1 MFFRITYN
9 LILKLTYL
17 ILKFLGLFSNKLSLF
32 IEGRKVVF
40 DQLKSKGVNHGSW
53 VWFHV
58 ASLGEFEQARPLI
71 SSYKK
76 TFTEEKILLTFFS
89 PSGFEVQK
97 NFKDAECVCYLPWDT
112 TKNVT
117 QFLDFCKIKSAVF
130 VKYEF
135 WLNYFDGL
143 SKRKIPVYSVS
154 SIFRPKQLF
163 FKSYG
168 KAYRKI
174 LYSVKH
180 FFVQNDESKK
190 LLNSIGIDQ
199 VSISGDT
206 RLDRVYDLVQNHK
219 RIEIIEKFLK
229 NQECFVAGST
239 WPDDYDLIDHF
250 LKKPKPLKIIIAPHQ
265 VSKSSI
271 ENLQKRI
278 SVPCAKW
285 SNFDFESDTEKNILI
300 VDTVGQL
307 ASIYHYARFAY
318 IGGGL
323 KKGGLHNTLEPA
335 AHAIPVIV
343 GRYFSRFEEA
353 VVLEKRGGI
362 LSVKSP
368 GEFEKISNL
377 LLNNKKLVKQMGEI
391 NRNYVSSGR
400 GASQQIIEI
409 IKKYSIK

>member
-1 MFFRITYN
+1 MFYVITYN
-9 LILKLTYL
+9 LILKLTYP

-76 TFTEEKILLTFFS
+76 TFTDEKILLTFFS

-190 LLNSIGIDQ
+190 LLKSIGIDQ

>member
-1 MFFRITYN
+1 MFYPITYN
-9 LILKLTYL
+9 LILKLTYP

-40 DQLKSKGVNHGSW
+40 DHLKSKGVNQGSW

-71 SSYKK
+71 SLYKQ
-76 TFTEEKILLTFFS
+76 TFTEDKILLTFFS

-97 NFKDAECVCYLPWDT
+97 NFKDAECICYLPWDT
-112 TKNVT
+112 TKNVN

-130 VKYEF
+130 IKYEF
-135 WLNYFDGL
+135 WLNYFHGL

-154 SIFRPKQLF
+154 SIFRPQQFF

-180 FFVQNDESKK
+180 FFVQNYESKK

-206 RLDRVYDLVQNHK
+206 RLDRVYDLAQNHK
-219 RIEIIEKFLK
+219 EVEIIEKFLK

-239 WPDDYDLIDHF
+239 WPDDYELIDHL
-250 LKKPKPLKIIIAPHQ
+250 LKKPKPLKLIIAPHQ

-285 SNFDFESDTEKNILI
+285 SNFDFESDSEKNVLI
-300 VDTVGQL
+300 VDTIGQL
-307 ASIYHYARFAY
+307 ANIYHYARFAY
-318 IGGGL
+318 IGGGM

-362 LSVKSP
+362 LSVNSP
-368 GEFEKISNL
+368 DEFEKISDL

-391 NRNYVSSGR
+391 NRNYVASGR

-409 IKKYSIK
+409 IKKYSFK

>member
-1 MFFRITYN
+1 MFYRITYN
-9 LILKLTYL
+9 LILKLTYP

-135 WLNYFDGL
+135 WLNYFHGL

-190 LLNSIGIDQ
+190 LLKSIGIDQ

-391 NRNYVSSGR
+391 NRNYVASGR

>member
-1 MFFRITYN
+1 MFYPITYN
-9 LILKLTYL
+9 LILKLTYP

-40 DQLKSKGVNHGSW
+40 DHLKSKRVNQGSW

-71 SSYKK
+71 SLYKQ
-76 TFTEEKILLTFFS
+76 TFTEDKILLTFFS

-97 NFKDAECVCYLPWDT
+97 YFKDADCVCYLPWDT
-112 TKNVT
+112 TNNVN

-135 WLNYFDGL
+135 WLNYFHGL

-154 SIFRPKQLF
+154 SIFRPQQFF

-199 VSISGDT
+199 VSICGDT
-206 RLDRVYDLVQNHK
+206 RLDRVYGLAQNHK
-219 RIEIIEKFLK
+219 GIKIIEKFLK

-239 WPDDYDLIDHF
+239 WPDDYELIDHL
-250 LKKPKPLKIIIAPHQ
+250 LKKPKPLKLIIAPHQ

-278 SVPCAKW
+278 PVPCAKW
-285 SNFDFESDTEKNILI
+285 SNFDFESDTDKNILI

-318 IGGGL
+318 VGGGM

-335 AHAIPVIV
+335 AYAIPVIV
-343 GRYFSRFEEA
+343 GSYFSRFEEA

-368 GEFEKISNL
+368 DEFEKISDL
-377 LLNNKKLVKQMGEI
+377 LLNNKKLIKQMGEI
-391 NRNYVSSGR
+391 NRNYVASGR
-400 GASQQIIEI
+400 GASQQIIET
-409 IKKYSIK
+409 IKKYRIK

>member
-1 MFFRITYN
+1 MFYRITYN
-9 LILKLTYL
+9 LILKLTYP

-71 SSYKK
+71 SLYKK
-76 TFTEEKILLTFFS
+76 TFTEENILLTFFS

-135 WLNYFDGL
+135 WLNYFYGL

>member
-1 MFFRITYN
+1 MFYLITYN
-9 LILKLTYL
+9 LILKLTYQ

-32 IEGRKVVF
+32 INGRKVVF
-40 DQLKSKGVNHGSW
+40 DLLKSKGVNQGSW

-71 SSYKK
+71 SLYKK
-76 TFTEEKILLTFFS
+76 TFTKDKILLTFFS

-97 NFKDAECVCYLPWDT
+97 NFKDAECICYLPWDT
-112 TKNVT
+112 TKNVN

-130 VKYEF
+130 IKYEF
-135 WLNYFDGL
+135 WLNYFHGL

-154 SIFRPKQLF
+154 SIFRPQQFF
-163 FKSYG
+163 FKCYG

-180 FFVQNDESKK
+180 FFVQNYESKK
-190 LLNSIGIDQ
+190 LLNSIGIYQ

-206 RLDRVYDLVQNHK
+206 RLDRVYDLAQNHK
-219 RIEIIEKFLK
+219 RVEIIEKFLN

-239 WPDDYDLIDHF
+239 WPDDYEIIDHF
-250 LKKPKPLKIIIAPHQ
+250 LKKPKPLKLIIAPHQ

-278 SVPCAKW
+278 SVPCARW
-285 SNFDFESDTEKNILI
+285 SNFDFESDTEKNVLI
-300 VDTVGQL
+300 IDTIGQL
-307 ASIYHYARFAY
+307 ASIYYYAMFAY
-318 IGGGL
+318 VGGGM

-362 LSVKSP
+362 STVKSQD
-368 GEFEKISNL
+368 EFEKITEL
-377 LLNNKKLVKQMGEI
+377 LLSNKKLVKQMGEI
-391 NRNYVSSGR
+391 NRNYVGSGR

-409 IKKYSIK
+409 IKQNSVE

>member
-1 MFFRITYN
+1 MFYRITYN
-9 LILKLTYL
+9 LILNLTYP

-71 SSYKK
+71 SLYKK

-112 TKNVT
+112 TKNVN

-135 WLNYFDGL
+135 WLNYFHGL

-154 SIFRPKQLF
+154 SIFRPQQFF

-174 LYSVKH
+174 LYNVKH

-190 LLNSIGIDQ
+190 LLNSIGIDK

-219 RIEIIEKFLK
+219 GIKTIEKFLN

-239 WPDDYDLIDHF
+239 WPDDYELIDHF

-343 GRYFSRFEEA
+343 GKYFSRFEEA

-368 GEFEKISNL
+368 DEFEKISDL
-377 LLNNKKLVKQMGEI
+377 LLNNKKLIKQMGEI
-391 NRNYVSSGR
+391 NRNYVASGR

-409 IKKYSIK
+409 IKKHRIK

>member
-1 MFFRITYN
+1 MFYRITYN
-9 LILKLTYL
+9 LILKLTYP

-71 SSYKK
+71 SLYKK

-135 WLNYFDGL
+135 WLNYFHGL

-190 LLNSIGIDQ
+190 LLNSIGIDK

-219 RIEIIEKFLK
+219 GIEIIEKFLK

-368 GEFEKISNL
+368 GEFEKISDL
-377 LLNNKKLVKQMGEI
+377 LLNNKKLVKQMGKI
-391 NRNYVSSGR
+391 NRNYVASGR
-400 GASQQIIEI
+400 GASKQIIEI